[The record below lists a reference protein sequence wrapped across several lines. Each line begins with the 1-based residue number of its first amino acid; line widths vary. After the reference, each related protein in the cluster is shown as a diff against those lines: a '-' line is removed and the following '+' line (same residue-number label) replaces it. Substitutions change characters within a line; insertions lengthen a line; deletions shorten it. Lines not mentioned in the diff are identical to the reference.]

1 MKQLFLLLV
10 SFMLLTS
17 SVAINAQDEVPAEK
31 VKTELTQAE
40 KDSIM
45 YEKLNSDQLLELK
58 KQEFVVELERIEAD
72 SKENMPLNG
81 LGIVTIVL
89 LPFLFV
95 IAIIFLNVR
104 QKNVESK
111 RKYDLYMKSLE
122 MGQTIPE
129 HFFDEPKNVSKPSNL
144 KRGIILLMVGISFG
158 LFAFIK
164 RDTDLFILLAAII
177 PTFVGIGYL
186 LVHKLEKPAK
196 EITVRN
202 DEQI

>member
-17 SVAINAQDEVPAEK
+17 SVAINAQDEVPAK
-31 VKTELTQAE
+31 KAKTELTQAE
-40 KDSIM
+40 KDSILFD
-45 YEKLNSDQLLELK
+45 KLNSDQLLELK
-58 KQEFVVELERIEAD
+58 KQEMVVELKRIDAESRED
-72 SKENMPLNG
+72 MPLG
-81 LGIVTIVL
+81 SFAIVL
-89 LPFLFV
+89 IVILPFLFV
-95 IAIIFLNVR
+95 ITIIYLNVR
-104 QKNVESK
+104 QKNTESK

-129 HFFDEPKNVSKPSNL
+129 HFFDEPKNVGKPSNL

-164 RDTDLFILLAAII
+164 RDTDLIILLAAII

>member
-17 SVAINAQDEVPAEK
+17 SVAINAQDEVPAK
-31 VKTELTQAE
+31 KAKTELTQAE
-40 KDSIM
+40 KDSILFD
-45 YEKLNSDQLLELK
+45 KLNSDQLLELK
-58 KQEFVVELERIEAD
+58 KQEMVVELKRIDAESRED
-72 SKENMPLNG
+72 MPLG
-81 LGIVTIVL
+81 SFAIVL
-89 LPFLFV
+89 IVILPFLFV
-95 IAIIFLNVR
+95 ITIIYLNVR
-104 QKNVESK
+104 QKNTESK

-129 HFFDEPKNVSKPSNL
+129 HFFDEPKNVGKPSNL

-164 RDTDLFILLAAII
+164 RDTDLIILLAAII

-186 LVHKLEKPAK
+186 LVYKLEKPVK
-196 EITVRN
+196 EISEQK

>member
-1 MKQLFLLLV
+1 
-10 SFMLLTS
+10 
-17 SVAINAQDEVPAEK
+17 
-31 VKTELTQAE
+31 
-40 KDSIM
+40 
-45 YEKLNSDQLLELK
+45 
-58 KQEFVVELERIEAD
+58 
-72 SKENMPLNG
+72 
-81 LGIVTIVL
+81 
-89 LPFLFV
+89 
-95 IAIIFLNVR
+95 
-104 QKNVESK
+104 
-111 RKYDLYMKSLE
+111 MKSLE